1 MIDLFGK
8 KTTSVI
14 IATNPITYIL
24 LLMVCLYIPF
34 YFLWKLLRLNDVWF
48 IAFNIHNLSEQE
60 LYLLEKALKR
70 RIKSNKIS
78 SFNKW
83 INNYALNKIEKAIQ
97 QL

>member
-1 MIDLFGK
+1 
-8 KTTSVI
+8 
-14 IATNPITYIL
+14 
-24 LLMVCLYIPF
+24 MVCLYIPF

-48 IAFNIHNLSEQE
+48 IAFKIHNLSEQE

-83 INNYALNKIEKAIQ
+83 INNYALNKTEKAIQ
-97 QL
+97 QLK